1 MLARLKNFNKRIVPL
16 QRQGAFELLLI
27 KIFDL
32 SAGFLY
38 THTHTS
44 GQHCDLPYIHT
55 CAMDNFTI
63 VVQGGM
69 ILKTDLTGGWQENIC
84 KQLVLLHKGYVLF
97 CTTHYISKQTSFA
110 AGNYTEQFFIE
121 TTEEKLVVKA
131 VKETLRH
138 CIKSMLNP

>member
-1 MLARLKNFNKRIVPL
+1 MLARLKNFNKRIVPF

-38 THTHTS
+38 TLLANNIATCHTYM
-44 GQHCDLPYIHT
+44 C
-55 CAMDNFTI
+55 MENFTI

-84 KQLVLLHKGYVLF
+84 KQSVLLHKHYVLF
-97 CTTHYISKQTSFA
+97 CTTRYISKQ
-110 AGNYTEQFFIE
+110 N
-121 TTEEKLVVKA
+121 
-131 VKETLRH
+131 
-138 CIKSMLNP
+138 N